1 LAAVLLAASFIIWDI
16 SLMSRSA
23 RSQLSLK
30 AHVDQLDGLSRLN
43 TAIDEL
49 AAVHAEDMSTAER
62 NWPGRLEATRS
73 LSEQE
78 LDRMPALPGITT
90 LRTQL
95 MKDLADCDSMHWEAR
110 RARSEP
116 HAAA

>member
-1 LAAVLLAASFIIWDI
+1 
-16 SLMSRSA
+16 MSRSA

-43 TAIDEL
+43 SAIDEL
-49 AAVHAEDMSTAER
+49 ATVHAGDMSTAER
-62 NWPGRLEATRS
+62 NWPTQLEATRA
-73 LSEQE
+73 LSERE

-95 MKDLADCDSMHWEAR
+95 MKDLADCDSMHWEAKRDRNR
-110 RARSEP
+110 RPVRWPMPCST
-116 HAAA
+116 